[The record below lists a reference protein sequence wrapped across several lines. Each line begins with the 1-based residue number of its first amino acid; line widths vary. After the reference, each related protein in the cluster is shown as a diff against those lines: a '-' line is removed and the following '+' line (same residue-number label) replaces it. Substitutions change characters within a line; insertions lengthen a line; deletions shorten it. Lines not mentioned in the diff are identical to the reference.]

1 MYEYFFSVN
10 ICQREKKMRRDK
22 YIEDYEDFEPENA
35 VWPFFL
41 LSFLLPL
48 IPFVMNIVLGSE
60 GFTLL
65 LLLQY
70 ITCLLPL
77 FCTSLSVRD
86 GERAWTILLSSFFY
100 FALVLFLWASH
111 KINGDVALPFA
122 LNASPSLLPFI
133 AFTFFKKR
141 KRNNWIGWAIIGV
154 MLSALLLYFA
164 YRAFSLDNLVMLI
177 YPAILFLLSLT
188 PFFVTRRTES
198 TPAFVAF
205 LLVLLVFASFTI
217 YPSFSS
223 SFLIAPLNEKLT
235 ILLNCFLYSFVFWY
249 TLSFLFVFS
258 GLAGKSSYKRVRNE
272 EDENIVEEVVVSTLD
287 NRENTSTLYTTPPP
301 FSRYDKTNETRV
313 NNVSGVREERNAP
326 REDDKWYNFIE
337 GGIRSDSRESLS
349 RDDGRVRDR
358 DYRDRGRRDY
368 YQDER
373 DRQRYRD
380 DRDRYDDRRPYR
392 DERDYYPRDRRES
405 YYESERDYPPLR
417 RGYERDD
424 YRRPRGREYYDD
436 DYPEYHRD

>member
-1 MYEYFFSVN
+1 MSKG
-10 ICQREKKMRRDK
+10 KKMRRDK

-41 LSFLLPL
+41 LSFLIPL
-48 IPFVMNIVLGSE
+48 IPFVMNIVLASE

-77 FCTSLSVRD
+77 FCTSLSIRD

-100 FALVLFLWASH
+100 FAFVLFQWASH

-141 KRNNWIGWAIIGV
+141 KRSNWIGWAIIGV
-154 MLSALLLYFA
+154 MLSALVLYFA
-164 YRAFSLDNLVMLI
+164 YRAFSLDNVVMLT
-177 YPAILFLLSLT
+177 YPSALFLLSLT

-223 SFLIAPLNEKLT
+223 SFLIGPLNEKLT

-272 EDENIVEEVVVSTLD
+272 EDENIEEEVVVSTLE
-287 NRENTSTLYTTPPP
+287 NRESASTIYTTPPP

-313 NNVSGVREERNAP
+313 NNVAQVREERNAP

-337 GGIRSDSRESLS
+337 GGIRSDSRES
-349 RDDGRVRDR
+349 RRGDDDRRVRER
-358 DYRDRGRRDY
+358 DYREPQRRDY
-368 YQDER
+368 YPDER
-373 DRQRYRD
+373 DRPRYRD
-380 DRDRYDDRRPYR
+380 DRDRYDDRRLYR

-405 YYESERDYPPLR
+405 YYESDRDYPPLR
-417 RGYERDD
+417 RGGYERED

-436 DYPEYHRD
+436 DYPEYPRD

>member
-1 MYEYFFSVN
+1 MSKG
-10 ICQREKKMRRDK
+10 KKMRRDK

-100 FALVLFLWASH
+100 FALVLFLWASQ

-164 YRAFSLDNLVMLI
+164 YRVFSLDNLVMLI
-177 YPAILFLLSLT
+177 YPATLFLLSLT

-301 FSRYDKTNETRV
+301 FSRYDKTNETRRASDV
-313 NNVSGVREERNAP
+313 NDVSGVREERNAP

-349 RDDGRVRDR
+349 RDDDGRVRDR